1 MEFARDLSRD
11 IDITD
16 GQVNQVNKRL
26 HRSKSAGPVFHHTDD
41 SIEALRGRV
50 SES

>member
-26 HRSKSAGPVFHHTDD
+26 HRSKTAGSVFHNANDP
-41 SIEALRGRV
+41 IEALRGRV
-50 SES
+50 SEA